1 MALVFWFSLFF
12 IQATGERG
20 RCVDNDNNNSNNVT
34 RVDPSRSLSLVMM
47 VIIIIITILVKYL
60 LLRAEQYS
68 KKEKIKTTSR
78 TLGLT
83 DVHQDSQ

>member
-1 MALVFWFSLFF
+1 MALFFWFSLFF
-12 IQATGERG
+12 VQATGERG
-20 RCVDNDNNNSNNVT
+20 RCVNNNNNNNVT

-47 VIIIIITILVKYL
+47 VIIIIIITILVNYL
-60 LLRAEQYS
+60 LLLRPEQYS